1 MGIIGE
7 RIRRL
12 RREKDISQEQ
22 LGKMLNVGKT
32 TISNYETGYSSPDNE
47 TLKKLAEI
55 FDCTTDYLLGLSDI
69 RNPADEIANAV
80 KDEPELA
87 DFWNLLRQREDL
99 KLLFK
104 QTKKLEPREIQQIIR
119 IIKAIEDDEA
129 NE

>member
-1 MGIIGE
+1 MFPKRLKELRGE
-7 RIRRL
+7 KGL
-12 RREKDISQEQ
+12 SQRELAKLLNISSS
-22 LGKMLNVGKT
+22 
-32 TISNYETGYSSPDNE
+32 TIAMYETGQRDPDTE
-47 TLKKLAEI
+47 TLQSISE
-55 FDCTTDYLLGLSDI
+55 FFGCSVDYLLGRTDI

-80 KDEPELA
+80 KDDPELA

>member
-1 MGIIGE
+1 MLNK
-7 RIRRL
+7 RL
-12 RREKDISQEQ
+12 EELRKKMKMTKKEVAELLKIDQSTYGKYE
-22 LGKMLNVGKT
+22 LGKRQ
-32 TISNYETGYSSPDNE
+32 PDSE
-47 TLKKLAEI
+47 MLKKLAEI
-55 FDCTTDYLLGLSDI
+55 FDCTTDYLLGLSNI

-80 KDEPELA
+80 KDDPELA

-104 QTKKLEPREIQQIIR
+104 QTKKLEPSEIQQIIR